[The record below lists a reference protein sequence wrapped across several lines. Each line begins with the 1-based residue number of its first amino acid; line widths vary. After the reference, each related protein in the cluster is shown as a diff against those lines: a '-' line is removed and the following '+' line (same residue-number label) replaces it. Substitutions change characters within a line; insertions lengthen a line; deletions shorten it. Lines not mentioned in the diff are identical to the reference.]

1 VIEIEILDL
10 HRGDNAKRVI
20 DLQRAA
26 YRVESELISFS
37 GIPYLFEEEEELLK
51 SEEVLLAYWEDDH
64 LLGVLSYEQVE
75 YEIEICRLVVKPEHF
90 QRGIASSLLTKVQE
104 EITAGQ
110 ITVKTAKANKP
121 AIRLYKKFGYHL
133 EQNFATKEGL
143 ELVELIKRIG

>member
-1 VIEIEILDL
+1 MIEILDL

-37 GIPYLFEEEEELLK
+37 GIPYLFEEEEELLE
-51 SEEVLLAYWEDDH
+51 SEEVMLAYWEDDH

-75 YEIEICRLVVKPEHF
+75 DEIEICRLVVDPKNF
-90 QRGIASSLLTKVQE
+90 QRGIATGLLTRAQE
-104 EITAGQ
+104 GLEKGQ

-121 AIRLYKKFGYHL
+121 AIRLYEKFGYSV
-133 EQNFATKEGL
+133 EQTFDTKEGL
-143 ELVELIKRIG
+143 ELVELIKRI